1 MKVLNLDLSKIRED
15 DNHSRF
21 QNPKAVALGYFDGV
35 HRGHQE
41 IIRAMVQIAREKRL
55 EASVL
60 SFDRYPKP
68 INANAYLKVVVP
80 GMTGDKELL
89 TSPLPNVEREF
100 KGLLQSDEQ
109 RDRTLEALG
118 VDTVILQKFDKNYAS
133 LSPEEFCNDILRD
146 ILNCKILFVGE
157 DYHFGKK
164 RAGNVEFLQ
173 NWCDANN
180 VELKVIKPVLYD
192 GEIISSEN
200 IRENI
205 VDANMEKVSSLLG
218 KPYTLPGIVIHG
230 NALGR
235 TIGMPTA
242 NIRIPEGMVMP
253 KFGVYNS
260 RTKVGD
266 TYYNSLT
273 SIGLRP
279 TVNHTDPYP
288 LVESYIIGENFDLY
302 NQYVEIELL
311 KFERP
316 EERFPSFIAMS
327 AQLDIDLK
335 NALKYHN
342 NNEEF
347 RLFTDRNGIPIY
359 ISRSERFN
367 TSYLYVEV
375 YTPFEEDE
383 FLTNQLLANVLT
395 ATTPDYPT
403 RQEFMAFLDH
413 QFASRIE
420 TDTEQVG
427 DLQVVRFKLSAVN
440 RGLEETE
447 VFKNTSKLLL
457 DLIVNPVWDEF
468 YNFPLEVIEEEK
480 QNMIYDYQKFYAS
493 DKNKALLFAKEDLY
507 KENARAHSE
516 NNSISEYIKK
526 VQNITNEDFQ
536 QAWMR
541 MFSKGHIRVITS
553 GRFTDNE
560 FAKSIVD
567 KLSKLPRNRDAL
579 QILPGVSPGFSNFTA
594 VASKEL
600 QIDSKLSH
608 LAIVFGNLPGPYS
621 ISVLKAQVLSALI
634 AGKTTSLFNQ
644 YIKDELKYIYKIES
658 FYRSD
663 SSLLFVYAQV
673 EPGDEDK
680 ALELMNKVVNSVRE
694 DDYSDSAFV
703 SALRFVENQYS
714 AIIDDGESRVEFNSH
729 NLITSNKYNAREAIE
744 HIKSICLEDLAKIAR
759 EMKLLLN
766 YRLTPKH
773 DLEDE
778 D

>member
-1 MKVLNLDLSKIRED
+1 MKILNLDLNKIKED
-15 DNHSRF
+15 DNRLRF

-41 IIRAMVQIAREKRL
+41 IIRAMVQIARERRL

-60 SFDRYPKP
+60 SFDRYPKRV
-68 INANAYLKVVVP
+68 NANAYLKVVVP
-80 GMTGDKELL
+80 GMDGDNEILS
-89 TSPLPNVEREF
+89 SPLPNVDRDF
-100 KGLLQSDEQ
+100 KGLLQSNDQ
-109 RDRTLEALG
+109 RDRILESLG
-118 VDTVILQKFDKNYAS
+118 VDSVILQKFDKNYAG
-133 LSPEEFCNDILRD
+133 LSPDEFCNDILKD

-164 RAGNVEFLQ
+164 RAGDVEFLR
-173 NWCDANN
+173 NWCAAND
-180 VELKVIKPVLYD
+180 VEIKVIKPVLYD
-192 GEIISSEN
+192 GEVISSEK

-218 KPYTLPGIVIHG
+218 KPYTLPGVVIHG

-242 NIRIPEGMVMP
+242 NIRVPEGMVMP

-279 TVNHTDPYP
+279 TVNHTDPYA
-288 LVESYIIGENFDLY
+288 LVESYIIGESFDLY
-302 NQYVEIELL
+302 NEYVEIELL

-335 NALKYHN
+335 NAIRYHN

-359 ISRSERFN
+359 VSRSERFN

-375 YTPFEEDE
+375 YTPFEEDT
-383 FLTNQLLANVLT
+383 LTVDHLLANVLT
-395 ATTPDYPT
+395 AATPDYPT
-403 RQEFMAFLDH
+403 RQEFRSFLDH

-420 TDTEQVG
+420 TDAEQVG
-427 DLQVVRFKLSAVN
+427 DLKVVRFKLSAVN
-440 RGLEETE
+440 RGMEETE

-480 QNMIYDYQKFYAS
+480 QNLIYDYQKFYAP
-493 DKNKALLFAKEDLY
+493 DKNKALYFAKEYLY
-507 KENARAHSE
+507 KENYRAHEE
-516 NNSISEYIKK
+516 NNSISEFISK
-526 VQNITNEDFQ
+526 VQNITNEDLQ
-536 QAWMR
+536 QAWIR

-553 GRFTDNE
+553 GRFKDNE

-567 KLSKLPRNRDAL
+567 KLSKLPRSRDAL
-579 QILPGVSPGFSNFTA
+579 QILPGVSPGFSDFSA
-594 VASKEL
+594 VPSKEL
-600 QIDSKLSH
+600 HINSKLSH
-608 LAIVFGNLPGPYS
+608 MAMVFGNLPGPYS
-621 ISVLKAQVLSALI
+621 ISVLKAQVLSALV

-644 YIKDELKYIYKIES
+644 YVKDELKYIYKIDS

-663 SSLLFVYAQV
+663 SSLMFVYAQV
-673 EPGDEDK
+673 EPGDENK
-680 ALELMNKVVNSVRE
+680 ALELMHNVVNSIIE
-694 DDYSDSAFV
+694 NDYSEDAFV

-714 AIIDDGESRVEFNSH
+714 AIIDDGESRMEFNSQ
-729 NLITSNKYNAREAIE
+729 NLITANKYNAKEAIE
-744 HIKSICLEDLAKIAR
+744 HIKSICREDLSEIAAR
-759 EMKLLLN
+759 MKLLLD
-766 YRLTPKH
+766 YRLTPKQ
-773 DLEDE
+773 DTEAE
-778 D
+778 G